1 MLSIEEPLE
10 VGPETLK
17 HKIDSGEEFVLL
29 DVRTPWEYDAWSIN
43 YAGVKPL
50 LLPVQDLF
58 SQPEAVLEKIPLN
71 KEVLI
76 VCAHGNRSLFAAQI
90 LNSLGYRAKS
100 VRGGMNLLNTLCD
113 TAEIHID
120 PELVILQIRRI
131 VKGCVS
137 YILAS
142 RETGEA
148 VIVDPQHL
156 AHASYTEEVKKL
168 GLRVVAVVETH
179 RPLDHISG
187 GYKLSETL
195 KSPLY
200 TFSTPNPNPDART
213 IRLGS
218 YTLESVILNQHL
230 NSTILLLSKPG
241 SKAPAAVLTGDLL
254 FTDGYARPD
263 TLGAANLEEMVKA
276 LYQLYDWLFENT
288 SAEAVVLPSHC
299 APQSIRKSTP
309 IQATLGEVKARL
321 WCPKP
326 KPDELLDFLLK
337 HLPQRPANHEIIA
350 QINTYPHKYLTIA
363 DERQLRDMESGENN
377 MAVRKHRSP

>member
-43 YAGVKPL
+43 YAGVEPL

-58 SQPEAVLEKIPLN
+58 SQPEAALERIPLN

-76 VCAHGNRSLFAAQI
+76 VCAHGNRSLFATQI
-90 LNSLGYRAKS
+90 LTSLGYRAKS
-100 VRGGMNLLNTLCD
+100 VRGGMNLLNALCD
-113 TAEIHID
+113 TAEINID
-120 PELVILQIRRI
+120 SELVILQIRRI
-131 VKGCVS
+131 VKGCVG

-156 AHASYTEEVKKL
+156 AHTSCLEETKRL

-187 GYKLSETL
+187 GHRLSETL
-195 KSPLY
+195 KAPLY
-200 TFSTPNPNPDART
+200 TFSPAQPAPDTRI

-218 YTLESVILNQHL
+218 YTLEPAALNQNL
-230 NSTILLLSKPG
+230 NSAILVVSKRS
-241 SKAPAAVLTGDLL
+241 SKAPVAVFTGDLL

-263 TLGAANLEEMVKA
+263 ALGAANVEEQAKA
-276 LYQLYDWLFENT
+276 LYQVYDWLFENIP
-288 SAEAVVLPSHC
+288 AEAVVLPSHC
-299 APQSIRKSTP
+299 APQNIRKGTP
-309 IQATLGEVKARL
+309 IQATLGEIKSRL
-321 WCPKP
+321 WSPKP
-326 KPDELLDFLLK
+326 RPDELLDFLLK
-337 HLPQRPANHEIIA
+337 HLPPKPANHELIA
-350 QINTYPHKYLTIA
+350 QINTHPQKYLAIA
-363 DERQLRDMESGENN
+363 DERQLRDIESGQNN
-377 MAVRKHRSP
+377 MTIRKHKSP

>member
-43 YAGVKPL
+43 YAGVEPL

-58 SQPEAVLEKIPLN
+58 SQPEAVLERIPLN

-90 LNSLGYRAKS
+90 LTSLGYRAKS
-100 VRGGMNLLNTLCD
+100 VRGGMNMLNALCD

-120 PELVILQIRRI
+120 SELLILQIRRI
-131 VKGCVS
+131 VKGCVG

-148 VIVDPQHL
+148 AIVDPQHL
-156 AHASYTEEVKKL
+156 AHTSCLEETKRL

-187 GYKLSETL
+187 GHKLSETL
-195 KSPLY
+195 KAPLY
-200 TFSTPNPNPDART
+200 TFSTLQPAPNPET

-218 YTLESVILNQHL
+218 YTLQPVTLNQHL
-230 NSTILLLSKPG
+230 NYTILVLSKPG
-241 SKAPAAVLTGDLL
+241 SKTPTAVFTGDLL

-263 TLGAANLEEMVKA
+263 TLGAANLEEQAKA
-276 LYQLYDWLFENT
+276 LYQLYDWLFENIPADT
-288 SAEAVVLPSHC
+288 VVLPSHC
-299 APQSIRKSTP
+299 TPQNIRKGNP
-309 IQATLGEVKARL
+309 IQATLGEIKSRL
-321 WCPKP
+321 WSPKP
-326 KPDELLDFLLK
+326 RPDELLDFLLK
-337 HLPQRPANHEIIA
+337 HLPQKPANHELIA
-350 QINTYPHKYLTIA
+350 QINTNPQKYLPIA
-363 DERQLRDMESGENN
+363 DERKLRDIESGQNN
-377 MAVRKHRSP
+377 MIIRKHRPP